1 MSIRIDTL
9 PSTLRTLARR
19 IDNDQRV
26 GTTAKNGVITLA
38 EFTKAKALGI
48 ITAKD
53 AKNAAKLE
61 AKLRAPPPPTPNTGG
76 GNGHVTT
83 PTGFSPWA
91 NGPVAGAAEHAFK
104 RDGLS
109 DTYTLVTGKNGIKH
123 NGELTFPVPPDR
135 EGYEI
140 QNIDVSF
147 HAPLRQWNSATK
159 REEKPTY
166 CTWFSD
172 AKQLMRKFVDPNAD
186 NGNSPEIDNI
196 HPENAADSGVLAT
209 AGKTIRVKA
218 ENTSIP
224 ASETAM
230 TVQWVRVT
238 YKPKNVETK
247 VFNYRGAPLANRE
260 WKGKWIQPGQPFT
273 IDVDP
278 NRKVARVEIQWS
290 DKPDDVSYDGAGK
303 WAQGTVKLGNQVLGN
318 PGEHVGSPEWQT
330 FEGRGLK
337 GGKLEI
343 STSGS
348 PLKVFEVRVMY
359 ER

>member
-1 MSIRIDTL
+1 MTTPLRIDSL
-9 PSTLRTLARR
+9 PSALRTLAKK
-19 IDNDQRV
+19 IDNDKRV
-26 GTTAKNGVITLA
+26 GTTAKNGTLTLA
-38 EFTKAKALGI
+38 EFNKAKALGI

-53 AKNAAKLE
+53 KTNAAKLE
-61 AKLRAPPPPTPNTGG
+61 AQLKATPATPVTGG
-76 GNGHVTT
+76 GTGHVTT
-83 PTGFSPWA
+83 PTGFSPWPS
-91 NGPVAGAAEHAFK
+91 GTVSGAVEHTFG

-109 DTYTLVTGKNGIKH
+109 DTYTLKVGKNGIKP
-123 NGELTFPVPPDR
+123 NGEMVIPVPPDR

-147 HAPLRQWNSATK
+147 HAPLRQWNSTTK

-172 AKQLMRKFVDPNAD
+172 AVMLMRKFVDPNAD

-196 HPENAADSGVLAT
+196 HPENATDSGVLAK
-209 AGKTIRVKA
+209 AGKTIRIKA

-278 NRKVARVEIQWS
+278 NRKVARV
-290 DKPDDVSYDGAGK
+290 
-303 WAQGTVKLGNQVLGN
+303 
-318 PGEHVGSPEWQT
+318 
-330 FEGRGLK
+330 
-337 GGKLEI
+337 
-343 STSGS
+343 
-348 PLKVFEVRVMY
+348 
-359 ER
+359 